1 MKKKVTKKNTA
12 PPASP
17 RKKNFLENSK
27 LHVIII
33 AISSFLLY
41 ANTFGHDYAQD
52 DAIVITDNMFTQDG
66 INGISGLLTK
76 DTFFGFFKVEG
87 KEALVAGGRYRPLS
101 LITFAIE
108 QEIFGS
114 SPAVSHFINAVLYAL
129 LCVIIY
135 LTLVIILVKTRV
147 RDALPWFAL
156 ITTMIFAFHPI
167 HTEAVA
173 NIKGRDEIMAF
184 LLGLS
189 AIYILVRN
197 KHSEIVKWTL
207 AAVLFFLA
215 MMSKENAITLIPV
228 CFLIFWYLRKETYS
242 QSLKPTM
249 SIIAGTI
256 VFLVIRFSILGW
268 GVGDEPLEMMNNPFV
283 KFENGSYSFF
293 TSSEKTAAII
303 YALGWYIKLL
313 LIPHPLTND
322 YYPRQVEVLNIS
334 DPWVM
339 IAAVAILV
347 IIFTGII
354 TWKKNRLISFSIWY
368 SIFTLSIFSNIVF
381 PIGTHLSERFL
392 FMPSLGFCLLLAYVM
407 WNIYYKFGSY
417 VFYGS
422 AALIL
427 GLYGFKTLDRNMVW
441 QDDHTLYT
449 TDVKTSNNSA
459 KALNAAGGVLVS
471 KSSDETDDV
480 IKIQMLSQAREYLNK
495 ALTIHPNYKNAWL
508 LLGNARFYTQE
519 YDEAIKAYDQSLSID
534 ASYGDA
540 LKNLAVAL
548 REGGRQAGEVEGDLN
563 KARAYLTRSYQ
574 IDNNDFEINRLMGI
588 LESFSGNHQEAIKY
602 YTRVTQLV
610 PQDKAGYVLLYNA
623 YSQLGDTNNAEINKR
638 KALQIDPNAFNQ

>member
-1 MKKKVTKKNTA
+1 
-12 PPASP
+12 
-17 RKKNFLENSK
+17 
-27 LHVIII
+27 
-33 AISSFLLY
+33 
-41 ANTFGHDYAQD
+41 
-52 DAIVITDNMFTQDG
+52 
-66 INGISGLLTK
+66 
-76 DTFFGFFKVEG
+76 
-87 KEALVAGGRYRPLS
+87 
-101 LITFAIE
+101 
-108 QEIFGS
+108 
-114 SPAVSHFINAVLYAL
+114 
-129 LCVIIY
+129 
-135 LTLVIILVKTRV
+135 
-147 RDALPWFAL
+147 
-156 ITTMIFAFHPI
+156 
-167 HTEAVA
+167 
-173 NIKGRDEIMAF
+173 
-184 LLGLS
+184 
-189 AIYILVRN
+189 
-197 KHSEIVKWTL
+197 
-207 AAVLFFLA
+207 
-215 MMSKENAITLIPV
+215 
-228 CFLIFWYLRKETYS
+228 
-242 QSLKPTM
+242 
-249 SIIAGTI
+249 
-256 VFLVIRFSILGW
+256 
-268 GVGDEPLEMMNNPFV
+268 
-283 KFENGSYSFF
+283 
-293 TSSEKTAAII
+293 
-303 YALGWYIKLL
+303 
-313 LIPHPLTND
+313 
-322 YYPRQVEVLNIS
+322 
-334 DPWVM
+334 
-339 IAAVAILV
+339 
-347 IIFTGII
+347 
-354 TWKKNRLISFSIWY
+354 
-368 SIFTLSIFSNIVF
+368 
-381 PIGTHLSERFL
+381 
-392 FMPSLGFCLLLAYVM
+392 
-407 WNIYYKFGSY
+407 

>member
-1 MKKKVTKKNTA
+1 MKKKVTKRKA
-12 PPASP
+12 AAPASSG
-17 RKKNFLENSK
+17 KKNFLKNSK
-27 LHVIII
+27 LHIIII
-33 AISSFLLY
+33 ALTSFLLY

-66 INGISGLLTK
+66 ISGISGLLTK
-76 DTFFGFFKVEG
+76 DTFYGFFKVEG
-87 KEALVAGGRYRPLS
+87 KESLVAGGRYRPLS

-108 QEIFGS
+108 REIFGDR
-114 SPAVSHFINAVLYAL
+114 PAISHFINALLYAL

-135 LTLVIILVKTRV
+135 MTMVQILVKTRV
-147 RDALPWFAL
+147 NDALPWFAF
-156 ITTMIFAFHPI
+156 IATMIFAFHPI

-184 LLGLS
+184 LLGLC
-189 AIYILVRN
+189 AIYILVRD
-197 KHSEIVKWTL
+197 KYKESVKLML

-228 CFLIFWYLRKETYS
+228 CFLIFWYLKKETIS

-249 SIIAGTI
+249 AILAGTI
-256 VFLVIRFSILGW
+256 VFLIIRFSILGW

-283 KFENGSYSFF
+283 KYENGSYSFF

-303 YALGWYIKLL
+303 YALGWYTKLL
-313 LIPHPLTND
+313 VIPHPLTND
-322 YYPRQVEVLNIS
+322 YYPRQVEVLDIS
-334 DPWVM
+334 DPWV
-339 IAAVAILV
+339 ILAALTLLS
-347 IIFTGII
+347 IISIGII
-354 TWKKNRLISFSIWY
+354 TWKRNRLISFSIWY
-368 SIFTLSIFSNIVF
+368 FIFTISIFSNIVF

-392 FMPSLGFCLLLAYVM
+392 FMPSLGFCLLIAYVM

-422 AALIL
+422 AALL
-427 GLYGFKTLDRNMVW
+427 FGLYGFKTIDRNTVW
-441 QDDHTLYT
+441 QDDYTLYT

-459 KALNAAGGVLVS
+459 KALNAAGGVLIS
-471 KSSDETDDV
+471 RSADESDEVKKT
-480 IKIQMLSQAREYLNK
+480 QMLNQSKEYLNK
-495 ALTIHPNYKNAWL
+495 ALSIHPNYKNAWL
-508 LLGNARFYTQE
+508 LLGNARFYAQE
-519 YDEAIKAYDQSLSID
+519 YDEAIKAYDQSLAID
-534 ASYGDA
+534 PSYGDA

-548 REGGRQAGEVEGDLN
+548 REGGRNAGELQGDLK

-574 IDNNDFEINRLMGI
+574 IDNSDFEINRLMGI

-602 YTRVTQLV
+602 YTRVTQLL
-610 PQDKAGYVLLYNA
+610 PQDKAGYILLYNA
-623 YSQLGDTNNAEINKR
+623 YSQLGDTQNAEINKR